1 MESPSNYTK
10 KQKWH
15 DRTQYGN
22 ILRGL
27 LSSQLS
33 CYKRENNRIKKTRI
47 SQNIVSIVSAMASLI
62 KDENH
67 VEERLEAL
75 EQLAGIVKRGVIK
88 R

>member
-47 SQNIVSIVSAMASLI
+47 SQNIVSIVSAI
-62 KDENH
+62 KDENY
-67 VEERLEAL
+67 VEERLDAL
-75 EQLAGIVKRGVIK
+75 EQLAGIVKKGKITK
-88 R
+88 

>member
-1 MESPSNYTK
+1 MKSPSNYTK

-33 CYKRENNRIKKTRI
+33 CYKRESNRIKKTRI

-62 KDENH
+62 KDENQI
-67 VEERLEAL
+67 EDRLEAL
-75 EQLAGIVKRGVIK
+75 ESLAGIVKKGKITR
-88 R
+88 